1 MSPAARHP
9 VRALAALAACV
20 VLAGCAKD
28 TSEAA
33 RKGAQ
38 DAGFLMQVALNDF
51 RAGRYESALKN
62 LEQARLKAPQDRQVH
77 YLLAVVLIERGQ
89 YQRAVESADAG
100 LAVAP
105 DDPELLNARGIARLR
120 DRRYDEAIR
129 DFQSA
134 LAPEKQYATPETV
147 LANLAAAY
155 AGQGKTEDAVATYWK
170 ALELK
175 PTDGMLRTAL
185 CQTLAAAGRSDVALR
200 ECIRAST
207 DSPSYA
213 PAFEQKGDVLRT
225 LGKKDDAIAAYR
237 KAFELA
243 PKGDAKEGVRRK
255 LLDLGSD
262 DPAVTGKRKD
272 RWELPATL
280 PDEVNPTLP

>member
-1 MSPAARHP
+1 MSTAARHAS
-9 VRALAALAACV
+9 RLLASLMACAL
-20 VLAGCAKD
+20 LAGCPKD
-28 TSEAA
+28 AAEDA

-38 DAGFLMQVALNDF
+38 DASFLMQVALNDF
-51 RAGRYESALKN
+51 RGGRYESALKN

-89 YQRAVESADAG
+89 YGRAVEIADAG
-100 LAVAP
+100 LVVAP

-134 LAPEKQYATPETV
+134 LAPERQYATPETV

-155 AGQGKTEDAVATYWK
+155 VGQGKTEDAIATYWR

-175 PTDGMLRTAL
+175 PTDGVLRTAL
-185 CQTLAAAGRSDVALR
+185 CQTLAAAGRTDVALR
-200 ECIRAST
+200 ECVRAAS
-207 DSPSYA
+207 DAPSYP

-237 KAFELA
+237 KAFEIA
-243 PKGDAKEGVRRK
+243 PKGDLKDGLRRK

-280 PDEVNPTLP
+280 PDEVTPTLP